1 MGRTIDLRT
10 EVPGPTSRDILARK
24 ERVIADA
31 KSIYLPI
38 VIDHAHGVAVTDVD
52 GNTFL
57 DWTGGIGCLNV
68 GHTNEAVSA
77 ALHAQVDRFL
87 HTDFTM
93 VPYESYIELAERLL
107 ARTPIAGLKKAAF
120 FNSGAEAVE
129 NAIKIAKLATGRPA
143 VICFDRA
150 FHGRTHMAMTLTSK
164 QHPYKAGLGPF
175 VPEVYRAPYPYP
187 YRDESADPAA
197 TALDVLR
204 GMFTTHVAPE
214 SVAAIIFEPV
224 QGEGGFVVP
233 PAEWVRGLRE
243 VADEHGIVL
252 IADEVQS
259 GMGRTGKMFAI
270 EHFGVE
276 PDLIAVAKSI
286 AAGVPIS
293 GVLGRAEIVDAAGD
307 STIGGTYVGSPLGCV
322 AGIAVLDEIERRDL
336 LARGTEIGERIR
348 DRFDALAKRFNW
360 MGDVRGL
367 GSMLAV
373 EFVSDPETKEP
384 SPELAT
390 EVAAAALTHG
400 LLLPK
405 TGIYSNCIAVRVPIV
420 ATDNQVDD
428 ALDIFERSVRSA
440 LEITGF
446 AGDSGVDPPEE
457 EDEVVVKA

>member
-1 MGRTIDLRT
+1 MAPTIDLRT
-10 EVPGPTSRDILARK
+10 ELPGPRSTEILARK
-24 ERVIADA
+24 QRVIADA

-93 VPYESYIELAERLL
+93 VPYESYVELAERLL
-107 ARTPIAGLKKAAF
+107 ARTPIAGPKKAAF

-129 NAIKIAKLATGRPA
+129 NAVKIAKLATGRPA

-150 FHGRTHMAMTLTSK
+150 FHGRTLMAMSLTSK

-175 VPEVYRAPYPYP
+175 APEVYRAPYPYP

-197 TALDVLR
+197 AALAGLR
-204 GMFTTHVAPE
+204 GMFSTHVAAE
-214 SVAAIIFEPV
+214 QVAAIIFEPV

-233 PAEWVRGLRE
+233 PVEWVRGLRE
-243 VADEHGIVL
+243 IADAHGIVL

-259 GMGRTGKMFAI
+259 GYGRTGKMFAI
-270 EHFGVE
+270 EHFGIE
-276 PDLIAVAKSI
+276 PDLITVAKSI

-293 GVLGRAEIVDAAGD
+293 GVIGRAAVMDAAGD

-336 LARGTEIGERIR
+336 LARGTAIGERMR
-348 DRFDALAKRFNW
+348 SRFQALQLRHPRL
-360 MGDVRGL
+360 GDVRGL
-367 GSMLAV
+367 GPMLAA
-373 EFVSDPETKEP
+373 EFVEHPISKAPASD
-384 SPELAT
+384 LAT
-390 EVAAAALTHG
+390 AVAEAAMRRGLLILKAGMHGNCLRVLVSLVATDEQVEESLDVFEAAVDEALGVPLAAAA
-400 LLLPK
+400 
-405 TGIYSNCIAVRVPIV
+405 
-420 ATDNQVDD
+420 
-428 ALDIFERSVRSA
+428 
-440 LEITGF
+440 
-446 AGDSGVDPPEE
+446 SGR
-457 EDEVVVKA
+457 

>member
-1 MGRTIDLRT
+1 MAPTIDLRT
-10 EVPGPTSRDILARK
+10 ELPGPRSTEILARK
-24 ERVIADA
+24 QRVIADA

-107 ARTPIAGLKKAAF
+107 ARTPIAGPKKAAF

-150 FHGRTHMAMTLTSK
+150 FHGRTLMAMSLTSK

-175 VPEVYRAPYPYP
+175 APEVYRAPYPYP

-197 TALDVLR
+197 AALAALR
-204 GMFTTHVAPE
+204 GMFTTHVAAE
-214 SVAAIIFEPV
+214 QVAAIIFEPV

-233 PAEWVRGLRE
+233 PVEWVRGLRE
-243 VADEHGIVL
+243 IADAHGIVL

-259 GMGRTGKMFAI
+259 GYGRTGKMFGDRALR
-270 EHFGVE
+270 HRAR
-276 PDLIAVAKSI
+276 PDH
-286 AAGVPIS
+286 
-293 GVLGRAEIVDAAGD
+293 
-307 STIGGTYVGSPLGCV
+307 
-322 AGIAVLDEIERRDL
+322 RR
-336 LARGTEIGERIR
+336 
-348 DRFDALAKRFNW
+348 
-360 MGDVRGL
+360 
-367 GSMLAV
+367 
-373 EFVSDPETKEP
+373 
-384 SPELAT
+384 
-390 EVAAAALTHG
+390 
-400 LLLPK
+400 
-405 TGIYSNCIAVRVPIV
+405 
-420 ATDNQVDD
+420 QVDRGR
-428 ALDIFERSVRSA
+428 RSRSPA
-440 LEITGF
+440 
-446 AGDSGVDPPEE
+446 
-457 EDEVVVKA
+457 

>member
-1 MGRTIDLRT
+1 MHHRGGFGMARTVDLRT
-10 EVPGPTSRDILARK
+10 EVPGPKSRAIIARK
-24 ERVIADA
+24 EQVVADA
-31 KSIYLPI
+31 KSLLAPF
-38 VIDHAHGVAVTDVD
+38 VIDHGHGCVVTDVD

-57 DWTGGIGCLNV
+57 DWSGGIGCLNV
-68 GHTNEAVSA
+68 GHTNPAVTA
-77 ALHAQVDRFL
+77 ALHAQIDRYL
-87 HTDFTM
+87 HTDFT
-93 VPYESYIELAERLL
+93 VLPYEPYVELAERLL
-107 ARTPIAGLKKAAF
+107 EVTPISGPKKAAF

-129 NAIKIAKLATGRPA
+129 NAVKIAKLATGRTA
-143 VICFDRA
+143 VITFDRA
-150 FHGRTHMAMTLTSK
+150 FHGRTMMAMTLTSK

-307 STIGGTYVGSPLGCV
+307 STIGGTYVGSPLVCV
-322 AGIAVLDEIERRDL
+322 AGIAVLDEIERRGL
-336 LARGTEIGERIR
+336 LARGTEIGEGLR
-348 DRFDALAKRFNW
+348 DGFDCLAN
-360 MGDVRGL
+360 
-367 GSMLAV
+367 
-373 EFVSDPETKEP
+373 
-384 SPELAT
+384 
-390 EVAAAALTHG
+390 
-400 LLLPK
+400 
-405 TGIYSNCIAVRVPIV
+405 
-420 ATDNQVDD
+420 
-428 ALDIFERSVRSA
+428 
-440 LEITGF
+440 
-446 AGDSGVDPPEE
+446 
-457 EDEVVVKA
+457 